1 MVTKVGTGRSADIDG
16 FSEGGKTG
24 TVHRV
29 RGRLGYAED
38 SYMASFVGITP
49 LSDKSLTIFVS
60 INEPSL
66 NSYSGGSVA
75 APVFS
80 KIAESTLNY
89 LGYFK
94 DEWIR
99 ENFRY

>member
-1 MVTKVGTGRSADIDG
+1 
-16 FSEGGKTG
+16 
-24 TVHRV
+24 
-29 RGRLGYAED
+29 
-38 SYMASFVGITP
+38 MASFVGITP

-60 INEPSL
+60 IDEPSL

-94 DEWIR
+94 DE
-99 ENFRY
+99 